1 MGLRAGP
8 RTLSA
13 IDWWV
18 PPQPGRPCHALHF
31 LPLCLLSCLAAVRL
45 RTFFPPFEDLL
56 QWSYFSIA
64 SPLTSPKTL
73 ISDPQAGSRI
83 NTLGLKSELYPFS
96 CVMRGKGLTSPDF
109 GFLICKKKL
118 RTQPSWGYD
127 GFDSQGCLC
136 PGKYALWLC
145 YHGGCVTPGLLKLG
159 LWREPSWMSAGCL
172 RVQTSWVFF

>member
-1 MGLRAGP
+1 MGSSSAWKA
-8 RTLSA
+8 LSHPPLPP
-13 IDWWV
+13 IV
-18 PPQPGRPCHALHF
+18 PPF
-31 LPLCLLSCLAAVRL
+31 LFSWTVRL

-118 RTQPSWGYD
+118 RTQPSWDYD
-127 GFDSQGCLC
+127 GFDS
-136 PGKYALWLC
+136 
-145 YHGGCVTPGLLKLG
+145 
-159 LWREPSWMSAGCL
+159 
-172 RVQTSWVFF
+172 